1 MAAKP
6 EKDAVT
12 GVETT
17 GHEWDGIKELNNPL
31 PSWWVYTFYVCIAFA
46 VVWFI
51 LFPAIP
57 YGPGA
62 TTGLMGSTA
71 RERVA
76 REIAEAETARAGI
89 NQRIVDASLDDIQA
103 DPDLLTYALTG
114 GRIVFGDNCAPCH
127 AVGGAGQ
134 LNYPVLADDAW
145 IWGGTLDAIQQ
156 TILYGVRN
164 QEYEY
169 DARFSM
175 MPGYGV
181 DGLLTREEID
191 EVASYVVTLSSREAP
206 RPELVEAGSVIFAE
220 QCSACHGENG
230 MGVEDLGAP
239 NLTDAIWLYGG
250 TFEEIQAQIWHP
262 QHGVMPGWIDR
273 LRPEDIKMVSLYVHS
288 LGGGQ

>member
-17 GHEWDGIKELNNPL
+17 GYEWDGIKELNNPL
-31 PSWWVYTFYVCIAFA
+31 PSWWVYTFYVTIAYA
-46 VVWFI
+46 LLWFV

-62 TTGLMGSTA
+62 TTGLIGGTA

-76 REIAEAETARAGI
+76 SEIAAAADARAGI
-89 NQRIVDASLDDIQA
+89 NRQIIEASLDDIQN

-114 GRIVFGDNCAPCH
+114 GRIVFADNCAPCH
-127 AVGGAGQ
+127 GVGGTGQ

-156 TILYGVRN
+156 TVLYGVRN
-164 QEYEY
+164 QEYEF
-169 DARFSM
+169 DARFSL
-175 MPGYGV
+175 MPSFGS
-181 DGLLTREEID
+181 DGILTAEEID
-191 EVASYVVTLSSREAP
+191 QVTNYVVAIAGRAP
-206 RPELVEAGSVIFAE
+206 PNPELVEAGATLYAE
-220 QCSACHGENG
+220 QCSSCHGEDG
-230 MGVEDLGAP
+230 TGIHDLGAP
-239 NLTDAIWLYGG
+239 NLVDAIWLYGG
-250 TFEEIQAQIWHP
+250 EYAEIRQQIWQP
-262 QHGVMPGWIDR
+262 RHGVMPGWIDR
-273 LRPEDIKMVSLYVHS
+273 LEPEAIKMVSLYVHS

>member
-1 MAAKP
+1 MASKP

-31 PSWWVYTFYVCIAFA
+31 PSWWVYTFYVCIAFS

-57 YGPGA
+57 FGPSA
-62 TTGLMGSTA
+62 TTGLTGNTA

-76 REIAEAETARAGI
+76 REIAEVETARAGI

-164 QEYEY
+164 QEYEF

-175 MPGYGV
+175 MPSYGV
-181 DGLLTREEID
+181 DGLLTREEIA
-191 EVASYVVTLSSREAP
+191 EVANYVVTLSGREAP
-206 RPELVEAGSVIFAE
+206 SPELVEAGSVTFAE

-230 MGVEDLGAP
+230 MGLEDLGAP

-250 TFEEIQAQIWHP
+250 EYEEIQAQIWRP
-262 QHGVMPGWIDR
+262 QHGIMPGWIDR

>member
-1 MAAKP
+1 MPSKP

-31 PSWWVYTFYVCIAFA
+31 PSWWVWTFYACIAFA

-62 TTGLMGSTA
+62 TTGLTGNTA

-76 REIAEAETARAGI
+76 DEIARAEAANAQI
-89 NQRIVDASLDDIQA
+89 NQRIVDADLDTIRG
-103 DPDLLTYALTG
+103 DPDLFTYALTG
-114 GRIVFGDNCAPCH
+114 GEILFGENCAACH
-127 AVGGAGQ
+127 GVGGSGQ
-134 LNYPVLADDAW
+134 LHYPVLADDAW
-145 IWGGTLDAIQQ
+145 LWGGSLDAIQQ

-164 QEYEY
+164 QDYER
-169 DARFSM
+169 DARFSL
-175 MPGYGV
+175 MPNFGT
-181 DGLLTREEID
+181 DELLTPEEID
-191 EVASYVVTLSSREAP
+191 QVANHVVTLSGGEPADA
-206 RPELVEAGSVIFAE
+206 ELAEPGAAIFAE
-220 QCSACHGENG
+220 QCASCHGPDGEG
-230 MGVEDLGAP
+230 MEALGAP

-250 TFEEIQAQIWHP
+250 EVADIRQQIWDP
-262 QHGVMPGWIDR
+262 EHGVMPGWVDR
-273 LRPEDIKMVSLYVHS
+273 LAPEEIKMVSLYVHS